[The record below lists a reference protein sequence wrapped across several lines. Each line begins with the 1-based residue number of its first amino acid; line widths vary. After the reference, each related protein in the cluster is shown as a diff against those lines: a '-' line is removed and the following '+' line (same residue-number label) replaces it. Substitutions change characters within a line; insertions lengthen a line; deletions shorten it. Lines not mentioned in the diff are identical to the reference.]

1 MAGVGPKPRLSF
13 RRLWMKHK
21 CARNF
26 AVAISHIVIIR
37 RPPIAATAFAGGDQN
52 KLTYIGRSHLLRV
65 QEPVRSDLSTSGF
78 GLVATTRVVGD

>member
-1 MAGVGPKPRLSF
+1 MAGVGPKPRLVIGCL
-13 RRLWMKHK
+13 RVMHNAPDYL
-21 CARNF
+21 